1 MNLVRG
7 AFAILQKD
15 IKLELRSRVGINSLI
30 LFVVTALFIA
40 FFGVGQDSLT
50 PRVEAALLWI
60 VVLFAAALG
69 LGRTFVA
76 EEEQQTTLL
85 LKLHADPL
93 SIYVGKLLFNFLLL
107 SVVNL
112 LATGIFVVLL
122 NKSVTNPVLLL
133 VVVLGGAL
141 ALAGSTTLLSSLIVH
156 AGGVGLLPVLLFP
169 LLLPLMG
176 ALVNA
181 TKLCISGT
189 PILSVSGVLQE
200 NLTTIYAFA
209 GVTITASVLLF
220 DQVWTD

>member
-1 MNLVRG
+1 MNLLHS

-15 IKLELRSRVGINSLI
+15 IRLELRSRVGINSLL

-40 FFGVGQDSLT
+40 FFGIGQDPVS
-50 PRVEAALLWI
+50 PRVESALLWI

-69 LGRTFVA
+69 LGRTFVG

-85 LKLHADPL
+85 LKLNATPL
-93 SIYVGKLLFNFLLL
+93 AIYVGKLLFNFFLLAI
-107 SVVNL
+107 VNL
-112 LATGIFVVLL
+112 LATGMFVLL
-122 NKSVTNPVLLL
+122 TSKSVTNPGMLLL
-133 VVVLGGAL
+133 IVMGGSL
-141 ALAGSTTLLSSLIVH
+141 ALAGSTTLLSALIVH

-181 TKLCISGT
+181 TRICLIDV
-189 PILSVSGVLQE
+189 PILSIGGMLQE
-200 NLTTIYAFA
+200 NLTTIFAFA

-220 DQVWTD
+220 DQVWND